1 MERVVCRRRRWC
13 AVRVALAVFCAV
25 CLAPLALAAFPVG
38 CGGSCPAEL
47 DGYRDGRCAACDCC
61 PRCWTCVEL
70 MHYGCAEKLGVTE
83 RREAAELG
91 TFVPGQRIDWST
103 SAMIGFGSNSSSSSS
118 SSSSSG
124 WHQCAAVPAL
134 PAGLSF
140 GDNGKLSGV
149 LQFDPTRAE
158 QYAVA
163 FTAFHTRGFGFGVG
177 GGGGVGVGGGGDS
190 GVIGGGGTAAQ
201 GELTRVELRFDVVG
215 NLAPPLFDAVA
226 EADADADAEAAA
238 HAAASAAFGAYRA
251 FDEQRL
257 PHSEATRRMRVE
269 LKRLQAVLERRP
281 RAGGGRYW
289 GWLGALHMNVHK
301 LLENM
306 LAECEVFLGFALRF
320 PEAAAGIGGGGARE
334 ESAAQIARE
343 NLGGCYAKRQLEA
356 AKFLWVTQ
364 LEAAQREEVDWAAVE
379 AVLLRAAAM
388 KEGWGWGVNN
398 GDIWMLLGAAQAVRG
413 RLDEADATLALAHER
428 SPSHPW
434 TQANQRAVRELR
446 AIGTAAADEESRR
459 ARRAALVT
467 ETRSWCSQ
475 VLPAVRPNK
484 RPGPLP
490 LLPRL
495 GVPRQPT
502 CVAHPRDTLYAA
514 LHVPMGV
521 PPSCGV

>member
-1 MERVVCRRRRWC
+1 
-13 AVRVALAVFCAV
+13 
-25 CLAPLALAAFPVG
+25 
-38 CGGSCPAEL
+38 
-47 DGYRDGRCAACDCC
+47 
-61 PRCWTCVEL
+61 
-70 MHYGCAEKLGVTE
+70 
-83 RREAAELG
+83 
-91 TFVPGQRIDWST
+91 
-103 SAMIGFGSNSSSSSS
+103 
-118 SSSSSG
+118 
-124 WHQCAAVPAL
+124 
-134 PAGLSF
+134 
-140 GDNGKLSGV
+140 
-149 LQFDPTRAE
+149 
-158 QYAVA
+158 
-163 FTAFHTRGFGFGVG
+163 
-177 GGGGVGVGGGGDS
+177 
-190 GVIGGGGTAAQ
+190 
-201 GELTRVELRFDVVG
+201 
-215 NLAPPLFDAVA
+215 
-226 EADADADAEAAA
+226 
-238 HAAASAAFGAYRA
+238 
-251 FDEQRL
+251 
-257 PHSEATRRMRVE
+257 MRVE

-320 PEAAAGIGGGGARE
+320 PEGGGAGGGAGE

-356 AKFLWVTQ
+356 AKFLWVAQ

-379 AVLLRAAAM
+379 AALLRAVAM

-398 GDIWMLLGAAQAVRG
+398 GDIWMLLGAAQAVSG

-434 TQANQRAVRELR
+434 TQANQHAVRELR

-502 CVAHPRDTLYAA
+502 CVAHPRDALYAA
-514 LHVPMGV
+514 LHLPMGV
-521 PPSCGV
+521 PPICDV